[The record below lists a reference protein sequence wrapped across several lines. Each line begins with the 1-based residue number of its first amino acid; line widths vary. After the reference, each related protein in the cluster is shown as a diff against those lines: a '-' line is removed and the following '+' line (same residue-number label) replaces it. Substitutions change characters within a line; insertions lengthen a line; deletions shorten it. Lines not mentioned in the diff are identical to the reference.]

1 MGSERK
7 PVIYAKGLYK
17 IYRVGE
23 TQVRALN
30 GVDLSSIRGNSVPS
44 WGPPV
49 PVNPLF

>member
-17 IYRVGE
+17 IYRLGE

-30 GVDLSSIRGNSVPS
+30 
-44 WGPPV
+44 
-49 PVNPLF
+49 

>member
-30 GVDLSSIRGNSVPS
+30 GVDLSIYPGGMLCLRGD
-44 WGPPV
+44 
-49 PVNPLF
+49 LRFR